1 MDCHFGYKNFKMN
14 IRKSLF
20 LVSPPPPCMRCVKG
34 NCPANHGTTGNDPSA
49 VLFSQLAK
57 HLPGAFP
64 EQLDVKE
71 AEDWSHVW
79 VEEKTGSALS

>member
-1 MDCHFGYKNFKMN
+1 MALLGMTLLQCF
-14 IRKSLF
+14 
-20 LVSPPPPCMRCVKG
+20 
-34 NCPANHGTTGNDPSA
+34 
-49 VLFSQLAK
+49 FSQLAK

-64 EQLDVKE
+64 EQMDAKE